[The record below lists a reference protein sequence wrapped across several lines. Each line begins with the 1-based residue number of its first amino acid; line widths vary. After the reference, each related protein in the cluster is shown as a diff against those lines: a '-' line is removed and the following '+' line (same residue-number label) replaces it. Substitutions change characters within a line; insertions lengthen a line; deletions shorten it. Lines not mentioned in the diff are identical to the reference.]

1 MTAEADNLDRAAALT
16 QQLADAAVDEVRRAA
31 RPEQVQKPDGTWPS
45 PDCECGEAIPEGR
58 LALGKIRC
66 IHCQVLLERRKA
78 GL

>member
-1 MTAEADNLDRAAALT
+1 MAAEADNLDRAATLT

-31 RPEQVQKPDGTWPS
+31 LPEQVQRADGTWPS

-58 LALGKIRC
+58 LVLGKIRC
-66 IHCQVLLERRKA
+66 IHCQMVLERRKA